1 MSATSPRS
9 EAVRGLAL
17 VALSAVGFGT
27 LGIFGKLGSRAGL
40 TIPTLLALRFGVAA
54 VLLGVILAARGG
66 LRRPS
71 PRRAASVAVMGILY
85 VGQAACFFG
94 SLRTVPAAVTSILL
108 YTYPVIVTLLA
119 RLLLGEALTGVRAAA
134 LLIASA
140 GVVIVVDPF
149 GARDLDPL
157 GVILGFG
164 SAAVYSAYILCGSVL
179 LRDVAALPATAGIAA
194 VAGIVFAVAGAVSG
208 QLRTFDPSGW
218 LVIAGLAAV
227 PTVIAATAF
236 LAGLR
241 RVGPSVASTV
251 STLEPASTAVL
262 AAIVL
267 NETFSTARWF
277 GGVVVLLGAAI
288 LARATATA
296 PRVEATAEH

>member
-1 MSATSPRS
+1 MSAQPRRP
-9 EAVRGLAL
+9 EAVRGLLL

-40 TIPTLLALRFGVAA
+40 TLPTLLALRFGLAA
-54 VLLGVILAARGG
+54 VVLGSILALRGE

-71 PRRAASVAVMGILY
+71 LRRAAPVALMGVLY
-85 VGQAACFFG
+85 VGQASCFFG

-119 RLLLGEALTGVRAAA
+119 RLLFAEGLTRVRLAA
-134 LLIASA
+134 LFAASV
-140 GVVIVVDPF
+140 GVVVVVDPF
-149 GARDLDPL
+149 GARNLDPL
-157 GVILGFG
+157 GVALGLG
-164 SAAVYSAYILCGSVL
+164 SAVVYSAYILCGSLL
-179 LRDVAALPATAGIAA
+179 LRDVAALPATTGIAA
-194 VAGIVFAVAGAVSG
+194 TAALSFTGAGAVTG
-208 QLRTFDPSGW
+208 QLRGFDATGW
-218 LVIAGLAAV
+218 LVVVGIAAV

-262 AAIVL
+262 AALVLGETLSPAQLGGGLIVL
-267 NETFSTARWF
+267 VA
-277 GGVVVLLGAAI
+277 AAI

-296 PRVEATAEH
+296 ARVEATAEH